1 MVESMIIAGRQR
13 EIDGFL
19 LFRVLPAAERRTVGP
34 FIFLDH
40 FGPAEIAI
48 GQGIDVRPHPHINL
62 ATVTYLFEGEFL
74 HRDSIGNEQV
84 IRPGAINW
92 MTAGRGIA
100 HSERTPP
107 ELRKTGSRV
116 HGLQIWVALP
126 QEHEEVEPN
135 FHHYG
140 AETLPSL
147 ELEGAKLRVLAGSA
161 FGRTSPVATSSPL
174 FYVEAKLAAGA
185 RVTVPREIRERGIY
199 VVSGQVECQGE
210 RIVPRHMMVLPEQ
223 SEAIVGADEPSH
235 IVMIGGEPLEGP
247 RHIWWNFVS
256 SSKERIEQAKRD
268 WREGRF
274 GKVYRDETEF
284 IPLPE

>member
-1 MVESMIIAGRQR
+1 MIIVGRER
-13 EIDGFL
+13 EIDGFAL
-19 LFRVLPAAERRTVGP
+19 VRVLPAKEKRLVGP
-34 FIFLDH
+34 FIFVDH
-40 FGPAEIAI
+40 VGPAEIAI

-74 HRDSIGNEQV
+74 HRDTLGNEQV

-107 ELRKTGSRV
+107 ELRKTGSRI

-126 QEHEEVEPN
+126 TAHEEVEPD
-135 FHHYG
+135 FHHHP
-140 AETLPSL
+140 AESLPSL
-147 ELEGAKLRVLAGSA
+147 ELEGAKLCVLVGSA
-161 FGRTSPVATSSPL
+161 FGRTSPVRTMSPL

-185 RVTVPREIRERGIY
+185 RVTVPSEPRERAVY
-199 VVSGQVECQGE
+199 VVSGAIDCAGE
-210 RIVPRHMMVLPEQ
+210 RVAPRHMLVLGAG
-223 SEAIVGADEPSH
+223 SEAIVVADQPSH
-235 IVMIGGEPLEGP
+235 IVMIGGEPLDGP

-256 SSKERIEQAKRD
+256 SSEERIEQAKRD

-274 GKVYRDETEF
+274 GKVYGDETEF
-284 IPLPE
+284 IPLPD

>member
-1 MVESMIIAGRQR
+1 MIIAGRER
-13 EIDGFL
+13 EIDGFA
-19 LFRVLPAAERRTVGP
+19 LFRILPAKERHTVGP
-34 FIFLDH
+34 FVFLDH
-40 FGPAEIAI
+40 VGPAAIAI

-74 HRDSIGNEQV
+74 HRDTLGNEQV

-107 ELRKTGSRV
+107 EIRTTGSRI

-126 QEHEEVEPN
+126 KEHEEVAPG
-135 FHHYG
+135 FHHHPE
-140 AETLPSL
+140 ETLPSL
-147 ELEGAKLRVLAGSA
+147 EQGGAKLRVLVGSA
-161 FGRTSPVATSSPL
+161 YGQTSPVRTLSPL

-185 RVTVPREIRERGIY
+185 RITVPGDLAERAVY
-199 VVSGQVECQGE
+199 VVSGAVDCAGE
-210 RIVPRHMMVLPEQ
+210 RVVPRNMIVLAEQ
-223 SEAIVGADEPSH
+223 SEAIVRATEPSH
-235 IVMIGGEPLEGP
+235 VVMIGGDPLEGP

-274 GKVYRDETEF
+274 GKIPGDDQEF
-284 IPLPE
+284 IPLPGD